1 MVNLHFRL
9 ADITGKSE
17 PGDYV
22 VLWPPRTRQS
32 VVNLRMV
39 HTAPIRLYLVNGYA
53 SIVVEPGPLRVE
65 LRCRNIVD
73 GGPFDVT
80 VPDASDA
87 DFSQLIGAT
96 LTYTPAEISAVQKSA
111 IRAEKAA
118 AAAAR
123 VEEKTTAVNEI
134 LTRAQGYIDQIT
146 VEFDGVRDAA
156 AAARRSEQESQR
168 YERLAAAHASMVPP
182 QGPPGRPGAKG
193 DRGEQG
199 PPGPQ
204 GAPGN
209 NGAPG
214 SRGEQGP
221 PGPAPTIRIGSVT
234 SASSA
239 GASLTGGNGS
249 YTLNLVL
256 PQGARGPAGPAGSAM
271 NTENF
276 VQKSEASENITPS
289 AIVKRNAQGK
299 ILVDSNPTSEFH
311 AASRG
316 YVDRIAGGK
325 ADTAHR
331 HNFSEITFP
340 MDKVVLGYGAA
351 ASSPVSVAVG
361 VRASTVNGYTVAV
374 GDTAAASGASSMAVG
389 ASAKATHSKSMAV
402 GTLAEA
408 KDSYATALGCNARA
422 IHNRSVAVGYY
433 ATTTAANQIML
444 GTSSEVVTIPGTI
457 EIPTPTRANHAA
469 TRGYVDG
476 KADQEPVNVAV
487 TNVKQS
493 GKMTVTRS
501 GRVVEVVIKDA
512 ADGNIA
518 SIPNPHY
525 PNGSVN
531 RIFAAVDTYNT
542 TYPAH
547 VEVTSG
553 GSVIARG
560 SRSGAKIST
569 TFTYLADNPA

>member
-87 DFSQLIGAT
+87 DFSELIGAT

-156 AAARRSEQESQR
+156 AAAKRSEQATQK

-234 SASSA
+234 SSSSA

-276 VQKSEASENITPS
+276 VQKSEASENIAPS

-316 YVDRIAGGK
+316 YVDRVTGGK
-325 ADTAHR
+325 ADNAHR
-331 HNFSEITFP
+331 HNFSDITFP

-374 GDTAAASGASSMAVG
+374 GENAAASGPSSMAVG

-402 GTLAEA
+402 GTSAEA

-444 GTSSEVVTIPGTI
+444 GTSSETVVIPGSI
-457 EIPTPTRANHAA
+457 EISTPTRTNQAA
-469 TRGYVDG
+469 TKGYVDSKVSESPKYVALTNIKQTG
-476 KADQEPVNVAV
+476 KC
-487 TNVKQS
+487 
-493 GKMTVTRS
+493 MVTRS
-501 GRVVEVVIKDA
+501 GRVVEVKITNAVS
-512 ADGNIA
+512 GEIA
-518 SIPNPHY
+518 TIPASSRPQFNESHF
-525 PNGSVN
+525 
-531 RIFAAVDTYNT
+531 FACVDRYNT
-542 TYPAH
+542 SYPAH
-547 VEVTSG
+547 VEITPLGKIIAHNSRG
-553 GSVIARG
+553 GAEIYG
-560 SRSGAKIST
+560 
-569 TFTYLADNPA
+569 TFTYLASGNI